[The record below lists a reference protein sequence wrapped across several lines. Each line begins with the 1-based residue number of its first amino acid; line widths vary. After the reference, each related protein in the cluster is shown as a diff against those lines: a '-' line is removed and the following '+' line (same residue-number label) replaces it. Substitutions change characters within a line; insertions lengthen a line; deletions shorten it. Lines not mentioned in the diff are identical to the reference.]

1 VIDQRDHL
9 TVVLLRAHHHHLVR
23 NHERNVLLVVD
34 ELIEQVQR
42 VKSHKVVKSLIHAG
56 FALPHKSAT
65 NHVFV
70 HASLNPIFLKMSQ
83 VKS

>member
-9 TVVLLRAHHHHLVR
+9 TVVLLRAHRHLVR
-23 NHERNVLLVVD
+23 NHERNAPLVVD

-42 VKSHKVVKSLIHAG
+42 VKSLKVVKSLIHVG
-56 FALPHKSAT
+56 FAPPHKSAT